1 MAVCRV
7 LLLAV
12 LIGCSGGEPTADVS
26 WLINENTEEVMGLVG
41 HSATA
46 GSTQAHRFVLLECAS
61 YDLFVAAS
69 ESYQRQA
76 KTGEGVNV
84 PRGCKELVAAEL
96 DREQLKASKKEMAA
110 KLEKEK
116 SIAGLLDN
124 LSDGMN
130 SGAVFSMLGISG
142 KHTKILNKVVDKLK
156 GLSILPKIPGQN
168 KIKKGLVVLST
179 VAMLVTSSGLL
190 KRKQHEHYQ
199 AVLNELSG
207 AEYRHRL
214 QDQEASQE
222 SYEEIKKLLTT
233 LVDEKGSQKN
243 APAPQK
249 VKAESKLPR
258 VVAN

>member
-1 MAVCRV
+1 MTVCRV

-12 LIGCSGGEPTADVS
+12 LIGCAGGEQTADVS
-26 WLINENTEEVMGLVG
+26 WLINENTGEVMGLVG
-41 HSATA
+41 RGATA

-61 YDLFVAAS
+61 YDLFIAAS

-76 KTGEGVNV
+76 KTGKDVSV

-110 KLEKEK
+110 KLAKEK
-116 SIAGLLDN
+116 SIAGLLN
-124 LSDGMN
+124 SLSDGLN

-142 KHTKILNKVVDKLK
+142 KHTKILTRVVDKLK
-156 GLSILPKIPGQN
+156 GLSVLPKIPGQN

-190 KRKQHEHYQ
+190 RRKQHEHYQ
-199 AVLNELSG
+199 VVLNELSG

-222 SYEEIKKLLTT
+222 GYEEIKQLLTA
-233 LVDEKGSQKN
+233 LVDEKGSQQS
-243 APAPQK
+243 APVQQ
-249 VKAESKLPR
+249 KAENKLPR